1 MMRPVRKRETYP
13 VLCRVFFQRG
23 AVSLLPWQ
31 GADPAL
37 PVSIRTITLPQQ
49 FKYEPS
55 KIGALSPTRS
65 FPSLQPAVRER
76 QDGLSVFE
84 IFRSEVV
91 QFTSMLSGGGDWH
104 WRLTSPLG
112 TILAGCGG
120 YHNRATCLAAVEAL
134 RAEAGSAR
142 LTERINAT
150 AAFQQSNWQKN

>member
-1 MMRPVRKRETYP
+1 MRPVRERETFP
-13 VLCRVFFQRG
+13 LLCRVFFSVALFRFCLG
-23 AVSLLPWQ
+23 K

-37 PVSIRTITLPQQ
+37 PVSIRTNTLPQQ
-49 FKYEPS
+49 SQCQPS
-55 KIGALSPTRS
+55 VIEALSPTRS

-142 LTERINAT
+142 LTEQINAT

>member
-1 MMRPVRKRETYP
+1 MRPIRECETCP
-13 VLCRVFFQRG
+13 VLCRVFFQHR
-23 AVSLLPWQ
+23 AFSLLPWQ
-31 GADPAL
+31 GAAPA
-37 PVSIRTITLPQQ
+37 PPISIRTIALPQQ
-49 FKYEPS
+49 SQCQPS
-55 KIGALSPTRS
+55 VIEALSPTRS

-120 YHNRATCLAAVEAL
+120 YRNRAACLAAVEAL

-142 LTERINAT
+142 LTEQINTT
-150 AAFQQSNWQKN
+150 AAYQQSNWRKN

>member
-1 MMRPVRKRETYP
+1 MPGIFSAWRSI
-13 VLCRVFFQRG
+13 
-23 AVSLLPWQ
+23 AS
-31 GADPAL
+31 AL
-37 PVSIRTITLPQQ
+37 ARRCPCAAVSIRTITLPQQ
-49 FKYEPS
+49 LICEPS
-55 KIGALSPTRS
+55 VIGALSPTRS

-104 WRLTSPLG
+104 WRLMNPLG

-120 YHNRATCLAAVEAL
+120 YRNRTDCLAAVEAL

-142 LTERINAT
+142 LTDQVSST
-150 AAFQQSNWQKN
+150 AAFQQSNWRKN

>member
-1 MMRPVRKRETYP
+1 M
-13 VLCRVFFQRG
+13 
-23 AVSLLPWQ
+23 
-31 GADPAL
+31 
-37 PVSIRTITLPQQ
+37 PQQ
-49 FKYEPS
+49 LKCEPPV
-55 KIGALSPTRS
+55 IGVIAPTRS

-120 YHNRATCLAAVEAL
+120 YRDRAACLAAVEAL

-142 LTERINAT
+142 LTEQINAT
-150 AAFQQSNWQKN
+150 AAFQQSNWHQN